1 VAAVTPDDIEFRGPD
16 APLCAGRV
24 CPVCGSRDPARP
36 VLGVCSLADSTLPL
50 SLLRCASCE
59 SLFYDPP
66 DIRDFSDLDQKR
78 EDFWRFYVEAGGG
91 VWETIWPILAARD
104 RGRLLDVGC
113 GFGFAL
119 DFWQRTGR
127 GEAIGVELADYGRIG
142 AEQLGVTIHGDFLEQ
157 CAALAGQRFDIVY
170 ASEVIEHVPDPRAFA
185 ALVAR
190 WVADD
195 GVLILT
201 TPAASFVVPS
211 NRSTTQLAALAPGF
225 HGFLMSGRALEAAV
239 RAAGFAHVESRVM
252 NERQFVWA
260 SRRPFAL
267 PPDPESLRARY
278 FEYMAAR
285 FALPDATSPVWMG
298 YAYRYLRDLV
308 NSSQFALA
316 KRVAER
322 LATAIAAVYGPGALD
337 PAFTAPRIT
346 ACATL
351 TDAGRVAPHFIAC
364 FYQLAGAVAQHV
376 DGDAVA
382 ARRLYRG
389 AAETAIACT
398 RIGIAF
404 YLEAAGMVWPA
415 RLGDALLALA
425 QGESA
430 GADTLVRLADEGLEC
445 SAANGYATVSPAQ
458 IESLL
463 PPVAEE
469 LAARGQWV
477 PAASIA
483 AAYQRYV
490 ERRYGPAMATLP
502 GIERALRDPA
512 AARPADA
519 LFPPFFAGLDAL
531 RAPDRA
537 TDARESL
544 AEVARV
550 AETVGDAYAARARVV
565 AARARRAAG
574 LPSAPSF
581 SFAMDFGVTQRAR

>member
-1 VAAVTPDDIEFRGPD
+1 M
-16 APLCAGRV
+16 
-24 CPVCGSRDPARP
+24 
-36 VLGVCSLADSTLPL
+36 LGVPSLADPSQPLTLL
-50 SLLRCASCE
+50 HCASCE

-142 AEQLGVTIHGDFLEQ
+142 AEQLGVTIHGEFLEQ
-157 CAALAGQRFDIVY
+157 CAALAGQRFDVVY

-225 HGFLMSGRALEAAV
+225 HGFLMSGRALEEAV

-260 SRRPFAL
+260 SRRPFAP

-285 FALPDATSPVWMG
+285 FALPDETSPVWMG

-308 NSSQFALA
+308 NTGQFALA

-322 LATAIAAVYGPGALD
+322 LARAIAAVYGPDALD
-337 PAFTAPRIT
+337 PATTAARIA

-364 FYQLAGAVAQHV
+364 FYQFAGAVAQHV

-382 ARRLYRG
+382 ARRFYRG

-404 YLEAAGMVWPA
+404 YLEAAGMVWSA

-425 QGESA
+425 QGEAA
-430 GADTLVRLADEGLEC
+430 GADALVRLADEGLEC
-445 SAANGYATVSPAQ
+445 TAANGYATVVPAQ
-458 IESLL
+458 IEALL

-477 PAASIA
+477 PAVSIA

-490 ERRYGPAMATLP
+490 ERRYGPDLATLP

-512 AARPADA
+512 VARPADV
-519 LFPPFFAGLDAL
+519 LFLPFFAGLDAL

-537 TDARESL
+537 TAARQML

-550 AETVGDAYAARARVV
+550 AETVGDAYADRARAI
-565 AARARRAAG
+565 AARARQAAG
-574 LPSAPSF
+574 LPPAPSF
-581 SFAMDFGVTQRAR
+581 SFAMDFGVTSRPR

>member
-1 VAAVTPDDIEFRGPD
+1 MAAVTPDDIEFRGPD
-16 APLCAGRV
+16 EPLHAGRV

-36 VLGVCSLADSTLPL
+36 VLGVRSLADPSLPL
-50 SLLRCASCE
+50 TLLRCASCE

-142 AEQLGVTIHGDFLEQ
+142 AEQLGVTIHSEFLEH

-170 ASEVIEHVPDPRAFA
+170 ASEVIEHVPDPRAFV

-225 HGFLMSGRALEAAV
+225 HGFLMSGRALEEAV

-260 SRRPFAL
+260 SRRPFAS
-267 PPDPESLRARY
+267 PADAESLRAQY

-285 FALPDATSPVWMG
+285 FALPDETSSVWMG

-308 NSSQFALA
+308 NTGQFAVA

-322 LATAIAAVYGPGALD
+322 LAAAIAAVYGPDALD
-337 PAFTAPRIT
+337 PALTAPRIA

-364 FYQLAGAVAQHV
+364 FYQFAGAVAQHV
-376 DGDAVA
+376 DGDAVT
-382 ARRLYRG
+382 ARRFYRG

-404 YLEAAGMVWPA
+404 YLEAAGMVWSA

-425 QGESA
+425 QGEAA

-445 SAANGYATVSPAQ
+445 TAANGYATVSPAQ
-458 IESLL
+458 IEALL

-469 LAARGQWV
+469 LAARGQWTSAV
-477 PAASIA
+477 SIA

-490 ERRYGPAMATLP
+490 ERRYGPALATLP
-502 GIERALRDPA
+502 GIERALRDAA

-537 TDARESL
+537 ADARAKL
-544 AEVARV
+544 AEVVRV
-550 AETVGDAYAARARVV
+550 AETVSDAYAARARDV
-565 AARARRAAG
+565 AARARHAAG
-574 LPSAPSF
+574 LPAARSF
-581 SFAMDFGVTQRAR
+581 SFAMDFGVTQRVR